1 MRWTVV
7 SSAQIAATPGCPL
20 DARYWLYR
28 WLGEPYPAFLRRQE
42 AARRLGALARDL
54 SRLTRTVED
63 LRASL
68 GGPGPAWAGGER
80 AR

>member
-7 SSAQIAATPGCPL
+7 SLAQIAATPGCPL
-20 DARYWLYR
+20 DARYWVNR
-28 WLGEPYPAFLRRQE
+28 WPGEPYPAFLRRQE
-42 AARRLGALARDL
+42 AARQLAALARDL
-54 SRLTRTVED
+54 GRLSRTVED

-68 GGPGPAWAGGER
+68 GPPPPRPGQER